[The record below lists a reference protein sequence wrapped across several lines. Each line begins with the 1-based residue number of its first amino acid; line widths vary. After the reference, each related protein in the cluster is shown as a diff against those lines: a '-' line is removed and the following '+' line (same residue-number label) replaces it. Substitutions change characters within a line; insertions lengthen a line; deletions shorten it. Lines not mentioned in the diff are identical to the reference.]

1 MTYETTPTPP
11 QAPRTGGRPR
21 PWHDLADA
29 LRNAPPG
36 EWVIVPGD
44 GRDVTNSSLLA
55 TLRRTYFP
63 DHKIKSKTRGDDLY
77 VRLGQPKETAR

>member
-11 QAPRTGGRPR
+11 EAPRTGGRPR
-21 PWHDLADA
+21 LWNDLADA
-29 LRNAPPG
+29 IRNAPPG
-36 EWVIVPGD
+36 EWVIVPAYD
-44 GRDVTNSSLLA
+44 RTSANSSLLA

>member
-11 QAPRTGGRPR
+11 PAPPTRGP
-21 PWHDLADA
+21 PPLSDDLAHSI
-29 LRNAPPG
+29 RNAPPG
-36 EWVIVPGD
+36 EWVIVPAYD
-44 GRDVTNSSLLA
+44 RTSANSSLLA